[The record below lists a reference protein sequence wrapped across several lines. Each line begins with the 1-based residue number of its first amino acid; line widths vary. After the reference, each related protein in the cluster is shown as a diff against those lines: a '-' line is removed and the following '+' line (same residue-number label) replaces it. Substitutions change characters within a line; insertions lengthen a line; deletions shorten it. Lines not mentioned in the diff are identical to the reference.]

1 LQSSKVRKTP
11 RPHEHAFRYA
21 YVHPWRLQR
30 TGTSVRRLFHYW
42 PLHLLLAAA
51 HGQGQNI
58 PSFGKGQMFSPLPRP
73 SSVTPATC
81 ARLPG
86 TLPWH
91 SALALCC
98 PTFKTPLSMMV
109 IFAALLGLATAVPH
123 SGAGKV
129 EVKFFAEA
137 VSQAVSL
144 LCRRAAHPHHLRVR
158 RIAAVTRVPDGR
170 DGPGQ
175 PDPVGRGHRGHHGL

>member
-1 LQSSKVRKTP
+1 MSTLSDMRTSILGGSSVPVRP
-11 RPHEHAFRYA
+11 SALP
-21 YVHPWRLQR
+21 
-30 TGTSVRRLFHYW
+30 
-42 PLHLLLAAA
+42 LLATPSASGGSA
-51 HGQGQNI
+51 WAGAKYTQLRQGANVQ
-58 PSFGKGQMFSPLPRP
+58 STSA
-73 SSVTPATC
+73 SVTHTC